1 MTWLLSCNRG
11 LQGKIWPIE
20 ARKYPDDHPV
30 TRRRGARVRSFTGDQ
45 TFLDSLQKLPRDFP
59 FNIRI
64 ANVYI
69 RGGERVK
76 EGQTV
81 LRRRRPRMT
90 ADSLKN
96 LLRRHGKEIADEA
109 DAEENAKDSRESA
122 SAKPSATN

>member
-1 MTWLLSCNRG
+1 M
-11 LQGKIWPIE
+11 
-20 ARKYPDDHPV
+20 
-30 TRRRGARVRSFTGDQ
+30 SFTGDQ
-45 TFLDSLQKLPRDFP
+45 VFLDSLQKFPKDFP

-90 ADSLKN
+90 AESLKN
-96 LLRRHGKEIADEA
+96 LLRRHGKEITDEA
-109 DAEENAKDSRESA
+109 TAEEDEKDKNRASA
-122 SAKPSATN
+122 SGPSKDNNGE

>member
-1 MTWLLSCNRG
+1 ML
-11 LQGKIWPIE
+11 
-20 ARKYPDDHPV
+20 
-30 TRRRGARVRSFTGDQ
+30 SFTGDQ
-45 TFLDSLQKLPRDFP
+45 TFLDSLQRFPKDFP

-90 ADSLKN
+90 AEALKS

-109 DAEENAKDSRESA
+109 DAEQDEKDRRDGESA
-122 SAKPSATN
+122 SASGPTQGSSSSSSRE